1 MNRFTLKMVAVSFA
15 LAANAHAATSSLRAF
30 EPDSLQRIVDAH
42 GDKPFVLV
50 LWSLDCVYCAA
61 SLKTLSEE
69 RKRLGNRF
77 AIVTISTDAL
87 DDGTSANLMQARLS
101 TLGLTSNAWAFGSAS
116 PEQLRYGID
125 PTWRGEKPRSY
136 WFKGRSQRIAYSG
149 VITKSVLAEKL
160 ALR

>member
-1 MNRFTLKMVAVSFA
+1 MDRFTLKTVVVSLA
-15 LAANAHAATSSLRAF
+15 LAANAHAAPGSLRAF
-30 EPDSLQRIVDAH
+30 EPDSLQQIVAAH

-87 DDGTSANLMQARLS
+87 DDGTSANSMQARLA
-101 TLGLTSNAWAFGSAS
+101 TLGLTSNAWPSVRPHQSNYATTSIRHGEEKCRAATGSRDEAS
-116 PEQLRYGID
+116 AL
-125 PTWRGEKPRSY
+125 PTR
-136 WFKGRSQRIAYSG
+136 
-149 VITKSVLAEKL
+149 V
-160 ALR
+160 